1 MTGETVEAS
10 WHAEQARLRPLPA
23 RLPVPFDVAVTRTV
37 QRDCTVSFEGH
48 VYSVPFRCCG
58 RAVEVPGPGQPRR
71 AEVPEPAP
79 RRPGA
84 GGRY

>member
-1 MTGETVEAS
+1 MNIYADCRHCHRRFGFDPTDTAVQWGLTEPADEN
-10 WHAEQARLRPLPA
+10 RPLAYYP
-23 RLPVPFDVAVTRTV
+23 
-37 QRDCTVSFEGH
+37 
-48 VYSVPFRCCG
+48 RCPGCG
-58 RAVEVPGPGQPRR
+58 QAVEVPGPGQPRR